1 VIDTAVQVSDFAVN
15 CKRFFLILCITAAGN
30 LYTTVKKMYYLIQS
44 NIHSDPEHYKV
55 FDVLNGLNL
64 PYETIEVG
72 ASTEEITVQS
82 GRKDVFIY
90 GSVKLARL
98 AKANTDWIPGSFY
111 GGNHTFEIY
120 SAHYKQHLLNYKPTI
135 FKFGEPPAWL
145 PGEEKFIKPYKDAK
159 VFTGRVFTAI
169 KWNDFVQQSL
179 LNPKTPM
186 LNGDT
191 LVQASVPQGL
201 IKEARLWIVGGK
213 VIAGVYYRF
222 HGDVPFESEVS
233 GEGIEF
239 AESMIQV
246 FTVADAFVMDIGLTV
261 SGWKIVEINCI
272 NSAGFY
278 TLNVRTLFRAL
289 EAYF

>member
-1 VIDTAVQVSDFAVN
+1 
-15 CKRFFLILCITAAGN
+15 
-30 LYTTVKKMYYLIQS
+30 MYYLIQS

-55 FDVLNGLNL
+55 FDVLDNLNL
-64 PYETIEVG
+64 QYETIEVD
-72 ASTEEITVQS
+72 ASTEEITVAS

-98 AKANTDWIPGSFY
+98 AKANKDWIPGSFY

-120 SAHYKQHLLNYKPTI
+120 SAYYKHNLLNYETAI
-135 FKFGEPPAWL
+135 FKFAEQLTWL

-159 VFTGRVFTAI
+159 VFTGRVFTEM

-179 LNPKTPM
+179 LHPKTPM
-186 LNGDT
+186 LNNET
-191 LVQASVPQGL
+191 LVQASGPQEL
-201 IKEARLWIVGGK
+201 IKEARLWIVGGT
-213 VIAGVYYRF
+213 VVAGVYYRF

-233 GEGIEF
+233 REGIEF
-239 AESMIQV
+239 AEAMIQL
-246 FTVADAFVMDIGLTV
+246 FNVADAFVMDIGLTFN
-261 SGWKIVEINCI
+261 GWKIVEINCI

-278 TLNVRTLFRAL
+278 NLNVRTLFRAL

>member
-1 VIDTAVQVSDFAVN
+1 
-15 CKRFFLILCITAAGN
+15 
-30 LYTTVKKMYYLIQS
+30 MYYLIQS

-55 FDVLNGLNL
+55 FDVLDDLNL
-64 PYETIEVG
+64 PYETIEVD
-72 ASTEEITVQS
+72 ASTQEITVAS

-111 GGNHTFEIY
+111 GGNHTFEVY
-120 SAHYKQHLLNYKPTI
+120 STYYKHHLLNYETVI
-135 FKFGEPPAWL
+135 FKFSETIEWL

-159 VFTGRVFTAI
+159 VFTGRVFTEM

-179 LNPKTPM
+179 LQPKTPM
-186 LNGDT
+186 LNQET
-191 LVQASVPQGL
+191 LVQASRPQEL
-201 IKEARLWIVGGK
+201 IKEARLWIVGGT

-222 HGDVPFESEVS
+222 HGDLPFENEVS
-233 GEGIEF
+233 REGIEF
-239 AESMIQV
+239 AETMIHL
-246 FTVADAFVMDIGLTV
+246 FTVADAFVMDIGLTPG
-261 SGWKIVEINCI
+261 GWKIVEINCI

-278 TLNVRTLFRAL
+278 NLNVRTLFRAL